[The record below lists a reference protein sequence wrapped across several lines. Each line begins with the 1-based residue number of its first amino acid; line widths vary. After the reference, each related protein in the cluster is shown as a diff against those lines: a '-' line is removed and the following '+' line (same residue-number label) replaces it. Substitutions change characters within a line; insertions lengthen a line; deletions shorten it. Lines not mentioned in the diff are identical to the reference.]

1 MTTESE
7 ITAWLATQQDAMVAM
22 LREMVDIDSGSYNKP
37 GIDAVGGVIRRF
49 MAEHGIPVETGAP
62 SAVTAAALA

>member
-1 MTTESE
+1 MTNETK

-37 GIDAVGGVIRRF
+37 GIDAVGAVVQRF
-49 MAEHGIPVETGAP
+49 MAGHGIPVETLPQKQAR
-62 SAVTAAALA
+62 